1 MKFGRCMK
9 GLCGCVGNVGGTV
22 DVWVWW
28 AVHWMH
34 GCHGLLTSLGSWS
47 WQVTR
52 VGSTAAATPS
62 LSRGSD
68 VFWHLLWMKNS
79 QRRSKQSCIQML
91 GVLEGGAVT
100 RGSVAEGLPS
110 WPLLLCL
117 EGMLFPTRCVCSID
131 MRIVEGEEGA
141 CLCP

>member
-1 MKFGRCMK
+1 
-9 GLCGCVGNVGGTV
+9 
-22 DVWVWW
+22 
-28 AVHWMH
+28 MH

-52 VGSTAAATPS
+52 VGSTAAATLS

-79 QRRSKQSCIQML
+79 QRRSKQSCIQIL

-100 RGSVAEGLPS
+100 QGSVAEGLPS
-110 WPLLLCL
+110 WPLLSCL